1 MISDLIESDLISMI
15 SDRIGSD
22 TDDDEISDQI
32 GSDINDIRSD

>member
-1 MISDLIESDLISMI
+1 MISDLIESDLILMI